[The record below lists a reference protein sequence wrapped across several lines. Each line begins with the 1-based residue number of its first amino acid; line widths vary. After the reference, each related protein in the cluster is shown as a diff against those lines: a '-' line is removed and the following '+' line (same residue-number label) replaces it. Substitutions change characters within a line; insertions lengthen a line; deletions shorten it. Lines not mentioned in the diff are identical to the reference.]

1 MIFFV
6 DALGGI
12 GKVFL
17 FHTILATLRKAGHIV
32 IATATSG
39 IATTL
44 IPAWSNITSHFKDNL
59 SF

>member
-17 FHTILATLRKAGHIV
+17 FHTILANLKKVGHIV

-44 IPAWSNITSHFKDNL
+44 ILAWTNITFHF
-59 SF
+59 